1 MTKDEISA
9 LKKEKVARK
18 IENIAILEKYN
29 VPYSQYDINQSVVFD
44 TLDGAV
50 CFYPTTNK
58 IQHRGKVFPGNAYD
72 VLTYVERIINGCNKD

>member
-1 MTKDEISA
+1 MTKGEISE
-9 LKKEKVARK
+9 LKKEKMARK
-18 IENIAILEKYN
+18 IENITILEKHN
-29 VPYSQYDINQSVVFD
+29 VSYSQYDINQSVVFD

-72 VLTYVERIINGCNKD
+72 VLAYVERIISGCNND